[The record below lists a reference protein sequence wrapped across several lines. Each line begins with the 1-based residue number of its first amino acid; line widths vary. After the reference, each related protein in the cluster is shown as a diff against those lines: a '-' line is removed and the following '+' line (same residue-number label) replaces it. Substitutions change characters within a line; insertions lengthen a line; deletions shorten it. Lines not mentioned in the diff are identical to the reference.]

1 MDTLKTAIDWTK
13 AEIFS
18 SSFFV
23 VFGMVFVLASV
34 AFRYMGKTDMA
45 KAFVTP
51 SLVAGVLLII
61 IGVGLV
67 YSNVS
72 RLGGIEQAFTQDMSG
87 FVTAEIARAEK
98 TMHEYQTAVFK
109 VIPLI
114 VIVSALLIIFLDKP
128 MWRAIGITTIAMMAV
143 IMLIDINA
151 NARIDDYRQ
160 QLLIHK

>member
-1 MDTLKTAIDWTK
+1 MDILKTATDWTK

-23 VFGMVFVLASV
+23 LFGMVFVLASV
-34 AFRYMGKTDMA
+34 AFRYMVKLTWQ
-45 KAFVTP
+45 KP
-51 SLVAGVLLII
+51 VLRLLWLQ
-61 IGVGLV
+61 GVGLV

-72 RLGGIEQAFTQDMSG
+72 RLGVIEQAFTQDMSG

-98 TMHEYQTAVFK
+98 TIHEYQTAVFK

-128 MWRAIGITTIAMMAV
+128 MWRAIGITT
-143 IMLIDINA
+143 ML
-151 NARIDDYRQ
+151 
-160 QLLIHK
+160 